1 MKTKINHAQVIV
13 DSMFARAALYFA
25 GFISESENEKIF
37 SRIRKYQD
45 KHRVNGSEVEKL
57 LNS

>member
-1 MKTKINHAQVIV
+1 MKTKVNHAQVIS
-13 DSMFARAALYFA
+13 DAMNARGLLYIA

-45 KHRVNGSEVEKL
+45 KHRVNGSEIANL
-57 LNS
+57 QQ